1 MENTRTSGSSPSTDP
16 RQDDAE
22 RIDALLD
29 KVDVLIEQYERTY
42 VDSPSFD
49 RAIADLHDAL
59 LFDIVDDL
67 KPLIRFAR
75 AGIREARS

>member
-1 MENTRTSGSSPSTDP
+1 MTGPGSSPSTES

-29 KVDVLIEQYERTY
+29 KVDDMIERYERTY

-49 RAIADLHDAL
+49 RAIGDLHDAL
-59 LFDIVDDL
+59 LFDIVGDL